1 MREREILRIG
11 GDKGRMEEK
20 GFKDSGWKKKS
31 QPTARCNVDV
41 SLKPGITFNVCEI
54 SFSSSECKCSM
65 FTVRFV
71 LTQQCCQINAM
82 SMKQCTE

>member
-31 QPTARCNVDV
+31 QPYGRPDAM
-41 SLKPGITFNVCEI
+41 L
-54 SFSSSECKCSM
+54 M
-65 FTVRFV
+65 FH
-71 LTQQCCQINAM
+71 
-82 SMKQCTE
+82 